1 LSANLASEKAGLS
14 LIAERMSNML
24 TARQLLIL
32 ETIIHFYTTD
42 EEAVGSKKIAELTN
56 IDASPATIRN
66 EMSVLKKNGFIQKT
80 HFSSGRIPSLIG
92 YRFYV
97 DHLMQPKRLSRAQL
111 EKISNK
117 LSNQV
122 KQVDDIIN
130 QSAKILS
137 DLTNYTAI
145 VLGPQAENSRL
156 TGFRL
161 VTLSENQIM
170 AILQTDKNIVE
181 SLVFKVSNQVS
192 SSDIQKITRIFNEH
206 LVGDTL
212 IEVYEKLQSNIP
224 LLVNKY
230 ASSASNILVS
240 IESALNKIQENQ
252 VHVSG
257 KTNIFDFSE
266 NMNTEQIKSL
276 FDLLDNENANLNYLM
291 KYINKDINIK
301 IGDELNDVLF
311 QNLSLVTANYK
322 VAGFGTGVI
331 AIIGPTSMPYSKTLG
346 AMESFRGELGKA
358 ILKYYLE

>member
-1 LSANLASEKAGLS
+1 
-14 LIAERMSNML
+14 ML

-42 EEAVGSKKIAELTN
+42 GEAVGSKKIAELTD
-56 IDASPATIRN
+56 IGASSATIRN
-66 EMSVLKKNGFIQKT
+66 EMSVLEKIHFIQKT
-80 HFSSGRIPSLIG
+80 HFSSGRIPSLTG

-97 DHLMQPKRLSRAQL
+97 DHLMQPKRLSSGQL
-111 EKISNK
+111 EKISNE

-122 KQVDDIIN
+122 KQIDDIIN

-145 VLGPQAENSRL
+145 VLGPQAKDSWL

-161 VTLSENQIM
+161 VTLNENQVM
-170 AILQTDKNIVE
+170 AILQTDKNTVE
-181 SLVFKVSNQVS
+181 SMVFKTPNQVS
-192 SSDIQKITRIFNEH
+192 ASDIQKITRIFNEH

-212 IEVYEKLQSNIP
+212 IEVYKKLQSDIP

-230 ASSASNILVS
+230 ANNANDILIS

-252 VHVSG
+252 VRVSG

-266 NMNTEQIKSL
+266 NMNVEQIKSL

-291 KYINKDINIK
+291 KYINEDIYIK

-311 QNLSLVTANYK
+311 QDLSLVTANYK
-322 VAGFGTGVI
+322 VGGFGTGII

-346 AMESFRGELGKA
+346 VMESFRGELGKA